1 MTLNCLGLSCI
12 LFNNCLILR
21 QQKTFIMSAVDF
33 DKNFINLESSLRSF
47 AYNLTKNEEDAH
59 DLYQETALR
68 AVSNREKFNP
78 GTNFKAWLFTIMK
91 NIFINNYRKKVKK
104 NTIIDSTENM
114 YFLNSG
120 SVVISNDAGAN
131 MLMKELHKMID
142 SLEDSIKIPFMK
154 HFEGFKYQE
163 IADELVLPLG
173 TVKSRIFFAR
183 KALKA
188 KIKAHYG
195 DYNLVRSRQTA

>member
-1 MTLNCLGLSCI
+1 
-12 LFNNCLILR
+12 
-21 QQKTFIMSAVDF
+21 MSTVDF
-33 DKNFINLESSLRSF
+33 DQNFINLESSLRSF

-131 MLMKELHKMID
+131 MLMNELNGMIN
-142 SLEDSIKIPFMK
+142 SLEDSIRIPFMK

-188 KIKAHYG
+188 KIIAHYG
-195 DYNLVRSRQTA
+195 DYNLVRAKLTA

>member
-1 MTLNCLGLSCI
+1 
-12 LFNNCLILR
+12 
-21 QQKTFIMSAVDF
+21 MSAANF
-33 DKNFINLESSLRSF
+33 DQNFIKLESSLRSF

-131 MLMKELHKMID
+131 ILMNELNKMIN
-142 SLEDSIKIPFMK
+142 SLEDSIRVPFMK

-163 IADELVLPLG
+163 IADELELPLG

-183 KALKA
+183 KALKQ

-195 DYNLVRSRQTA
+195 DYNLVRSKLTA

>member
-1 MTLNCLGLSCI
+1 MSIFCLSKFCV
-12 LFNNCLILR
+12 LFKKCVALD
-21 QQKTFIMSAVDF
+21 QQKTPFMSTVDF
-33 DKNFINLESSLRSF
+33 DQNFINLESSLRSF

-91 NIFINNYRKKVKK
+91 NIFINNYRKKLKK

-120 SVVISNDAGAN
+120 SVVISNDAGTN
-131 MLMKELHKMID
+131 ILMKELHKMID

-163 IADELVLPLG
+163 IADELELPLG

-183 KALKA
+183 KALKQ

-195 DYNLVRSRQTA
+195 DYDLVRTKLTA